1 MATNKT
7 RDRAVAQAN
16 YGISSKI
23 YGSEVRPNGFI
34 NINRI
39 VDMALD
45 RDYYGV
51 RRGSVKD
58 AISSKAFVERKRC
71 YCPECRQISEYHQ
84 ITGDE
89 GTTEDFDEFS
99 PKNSNAN
106 IYECDNCGYVDSMAS
121 INSFAVSVD
130 QVRNGDD
137 IAYKI
142 QFAVPI
148 RRDCFLS
155 SRNGMFT
162 RFVDSASF
170 FQYTY
175 DTSTG
180 DDEFSREVMRSIL
193 DINGQSRS
201 VQQMVTNGDGD
212 LVAVEHTAD
221 TLNPNYHTT
230 PFPIRGDG
238 LGFYR
243 FGNVFSPVMPYD
255 SGNRP
260 SRSVRDM
267 ISMPSN
273 MQPMNDMVLNG
284 TYDFVRK
291 QFGLKHGK
299 LVSEPTKKA
308 IILMSILY
316 PGVVEREM
324 DLIDTRV
331 KFDREKRGIDVSD
344 SDVIEEKMDKLLD
357 TKKKIAL
364 IDHNISS
371 DLSKLKTKEEVT
383 TYLRSIVFGE
393 SPKVKLPK
401 LMIDVTK
408 SKMLDD
414 GYGGKKL
421 RKMFQKDPYATAS
434 NVRTARKMGILDVNH
449 LNLLFSAAEQNS
461 HRASKDGVLY
471 PLETAAENRFVRTMV
486 KERDRGR
493 VISDIYIPSSS
504 GEDGIQFFSDAASMY
519 DNMCKRGVK
528 FARTKEE
535 ATMVKY
541 LDFLHLAESRIDTS
555 EHIHQFVESG
565 GAPDWGPHTEAI
577 LAEMSDKIGE
587 YKESGFWDDIYRA
600 ARNGKS
606 LFGRDLRELHDEL
619 VYLQNRTNGGSAEF
633 NNHYVWNEE
642 DRARVERDYGDYKF
656 RLAKDSNELVRVGRI
671 LNICIGDPS
680 YDRKCVNH
688 TSGIILMLDKNDNYV
703 AACETD
709 PSFERVRQFYAYR
722 DQYLYGELV
731 PPARQWLKDTGIK
744 GNAHTE
750 AFNEHAQKKLD
761 GHDFTV
767 RGAVERPEVDPLKDI
782 TVREAT
788 IGAELADKL
797 SAEKLEE
804 KYNEVMHKLKEINEA
819 MAQLQADADVVVE

>member
-1 MATNKT
+1 MATNKA
-7 RDRAVAQAN
+7 RDRAVAKAY
-16 YGISSKI
+16 YGDSEKVF
-23 YGSEVRPNGFI
+23 GREVRPNGFI
-34 NINRI
+34 SINTI
-39 VDMALD
+39 LDSALS
-45 RDYYGV
+45 RNFYGV
-51 RRGSVKD
+51 RKGDIAPSDLPDR
-58 AISSKAFVERKRC
+58 FVNRRRC
-71 YCPECRQISEYHQ
+71 YCPECRQISEVHPVDMGATPETQ
-84 ITGDE
+84 S
-89 GTTEDFDEFS
+89 TEPRMDHASSDV
-99 PKNSNAN
+99 
-106 IYECDNCGYVDSMAS
+106 YECDNCGYVDSFAP
-121 INSFAVSVD
+121 INSY
-130 QVRNGDD
+130 D
-137 IAYKI
+137 IEVERVVKDGKASHRI

-148 RRDCFLS
+148 RRDTFLS
-155 SRNGMFT
+155 SKDGMFT

-170 FQYTY
+170 YSYSY
-175 DTSTG
+175 DTASG

-212 LVAVEHTAD
+212 LIAVQHTAD
-221 TLNPNYHTT
+221 RLNPNYHIT
-230 PFPIRGDG
+230 PFPIRGEG
-238 LGFYR
+238 LGFDNM
-243 FGNVFSPVMPYD
+243 GDVFAPVMPD
-255 SGNRP
+255 DNDDFP
-260 SRSVRDM
+260 SRRVQRM
-267 ISMPSN
+267 VAMPV
-273 MQPMNDMVLNG
+273 DKG
-284 TYDFVRK
+284 TMDDVVFDVAYDRIRK

-299 LVSEPTKKA
+299 LVSNSTKRA
-308 IILMSILY
+308 VILMSILY

-324 DLIDTRV
+324 SIIDDNV
-331 KFDREKRGIDVSD
+331 KYAKQRGEVVNDFEVVD
-344 SDVIEEKMDKLLD
+344 EKMDKLFD
-357 TKKKIAL
+357 VRHKIAL

-371 DLSKLKTKEEVT
+371 DLSKLKTKEEAT
-383 TYLRSIVFGE
+383 AYLRSIVFGE

-434 NVRTARKMGILDVNH
+434 NVRTARKMGILDINH
-449 LNLLFSAAEQNS
+449 LNLLFSATEQNS

-486 KERDRGR
+486 KERDKGR
-493 VISDIYIPSSS
+493 VISDIYIPSST
-504 GEDGIQFFSDAASMY
+504 GEDGVQFFADAASMY

-541 LDFLHLAESRIDTS
+541 LDFLHLAESHIDTP

-565 GAPDWGPHTEAI
+565 GAPDWGPHTESV
-577 LAEMSDKIGE
+577 LAEMSGKIQE

-619 VYLQNRTNGGSAEF
+619 VYLQNRTNGGSAEY

-656 RLAKDSNELVRVGRI
+656 RLAKDSNELVRVGRM

-688 TSGIILMLDKNDNYV
+688 TSGIVLMLDKNDNYV

-709 PSFERVRQFYAYR
+709 PGFKRVSQFYAYR

-731 PPARQWLKDTGIK
+731 PPARQWLKDTEIK

-782 TVREAT
+782 TIREAT

-797 SAEKLEE
+797 SAEKLEI
-804 KYNEVMHKLKEINEA
+804 KKKEA
-819 MAQLQADADVVVE
+819 MANLQAEEVVVE

>member
-1 MATNKT
+1 MATNKA
-7 RDRAVAQAN
+7 RDRAVAKAY
-16 YGISSKI
+16 YGDSEKI
-23 YGSEVRPNGFI
+23 FGREVRPNGFVSI
-34 NINRI
+34 NTI
-39 VDMALD
+39 LD
-45 RDYYGV
+45 RAMSRNFYGV
-51 RRGSVKD
+51 QKGDIQVSNLPDNFTKRQ
-58 AISSKAFVERKRC
+58 RC
-71 YCPECRQISEYHQ
+71 YCPECRQISGVHSLDMGQTPSNEA
-84 ITGDE
+84 IDSVNERDDE
-89 GTTEDFDEFS
+89 E
-99 PKNSNAN
+99 
-106 IYECDNCGYVDSMAS
+106 IYECDNCGYVDRLAP
-121 INSFAVSVD
+121 INSYDIEVERVAKDGNPSYEIRFA
-130 QVRNGDD
+130 
-137 IAYKI
+137 I
-142 QFAVPI
+142 PL

-155 SRNGMFT
+155 SRDGMFT

-170 FQYTY
+170 YLYTY
-175 DTSTG
+175 DTASG
-180 DDEFSREVMRSIL
+180 DDEFSREVMRSII
-193 DINGQSRS
+193 DVNGQSRS
-201 VQQMVTNGDGD
+201 VQQMTTNGDGD
-212 LVAVEHTAD
+212 LIAVHHTAD
-221 TLNPNYHTT
+221 RLNPNYHIT
-230 PFPIRGDG
+230 PFPIRGEG
-238 LGFYR
+238 LGFDNM
-243 FGNVFSPVMPYD
+243 GDVFAPIMPDNSDDFPPHRVQRMIAMPVD
-255 SGNRP
+255 
-260 SRSVRDM
+260 RDT
-267 ISMPSN
+267 
-273 MQPMNDMVLNG
+273 MNDVVFDV
-284 TYDFVRK
+284 TYDRIRK
-291 QFGLKHGK
+291 HFGLKHGK
-299 LVSEPTKKA
+299 LVSNNTKRA
-308 IILMSILY
+308 IILMSVLY

-324 DLIDTRV
+324 SIIDENV
-331 KFDREKRGIDVSD
+331 KYAKQRGETVNDFEVVD
-344 SDVIEEKMDKLLD
+344 EKMDKLFD
-357 TKKKIAL
+357 VRHKIAL

-577 LAEMSDKIGE
+577 LAEMSDKVEE

-680 YDRKCVNH
+680 YDRRCVNH

-709 PSFERVRQFYAYR
+709 PSFKRVSQFYAYR

-744 GNAHTE
+744 GNSHTE